1 MITSKNTIL
10 TLIFLIIGHLT
21 VYAQIGGTARSL
33 ENPRG
38 EVRWNF
44 LNTIAI
50 GSVEVGYEQFMS
62 DDQSIGVEI
71 HVNDRFGYR
80 TEGDGR
86 SFSASSV
93 LASYNF
99 YFPSNREG
107 RLYVSPFF
115 KYRFGEYAENIDGVV
130 AVTNLNSAFLGVM
143 TGYKWNFNNLAFGPF
158 VSVARGFSPEVNRR
172 FQSIEVK
179 AGFNIGYRF

>member
-1 MITSKNTIL
+1 MKNTFLTIIFIL
-10 TLIFLIIGHLT
+10 IGHLA
-21 VYAQIGGTARSL
+21 VHAQMRGNASPL

-44 LNTIAI
+44 LNTIVI
-50 GSVEVGYEQFMS
+50 GSVEVGYEQFLN

-80 TEGDGR
+80 SEGSGR
-86 SFSASSV
+86 TFSASSA

-99 YFPSNREG
+99 YFHSNTPG
-107 RLYVSPFF
+107 RIYVSPFF
-115 KYRFGEYAENIDGVV
+115 KYRFGEFRENIDGVV
-130 AVTNLNSAFLGVM
+130 AVTNLNCAYLGVM
-143 TGYKWNFNNLAFGPF
+143 GGYKWNFNNFAFGPF
-158 VSVARGFSPEVNRR
+158 VSVARGFSPEVNAR

-179 AGFNIGYRF
+179 AGFNVGYRF

>member
-1 MITSKNTIL
+1 MKTMKNIFL
-10 TLIFLIIGHLT
+10 TLFFLFIGHLA
-21 VYAQIGGTARSL
+21 VHAQVGGLSRSL

-50 GSVEVGYEQFMS
+50 GSVEVGYEQFLNT
-62 DDQSIGVEI
+62 DQSIGVEI

-80 TEGDGR
+80 SEGDGR
-86 SFSASSV
+86 TFSATSF

-99 YFPSNREG
+99 YFPSTREG
-107 RLYVSPFF
+107 RIYVSPFF
-115 KYRFGEYAENIDGVV
+115 KYRFGEFVQNIDGVSG
-130 AVTNLNSAFLGVM
+130 VTNLNCAYLGVM
-143 TGYKWNFNNLAFGPF
+143 SGYKWNFNNLAFGPF
-158 VSVARGFSPEVNRR
+158 VAVARGFAPEVNRR